1 MEEIPANYDEDMVP
15 EYTLPDPL
23 TAQDGTPVTDA
34 ADWMTR
40 RRPELLAL
48 FEHHVYGKTQG
59 RPETQAFETTETSDA
74 ALGGIATR
82 RQVTVRF
89 SPDEAGPAMHL
100 LIYLP
105 NTRSG
110 PVPLFVGLNFHGNHT
125 IQNDPAIVLAT
136 AWMRDT
142 PQMGIESNRATDA
155 SRGKAGTRWPVEM
168 IVRRGYGLATI
179 YCGDLDPDTDDGFA
193 NGVHPLFPRDDSA
206 GDAWATI
213 SAWAWGLSRA
223 LDTFEADAD
232 IDAARVAVIGHSRL
246 GKTALWAGAT
256 DPRFALVI
264 SNDSGCGGAA
274 ISRRRIGESVRRIN
288 TSFPH
293 WFCTNYKQYNDNEA
307 AQPIDQ
313 HELIALIA
321 PRPVYIA
328 SAAEDLWSDPCG
340 EFLAAKAADPVYR
353 LLGTAGLPIDEIPPL
368 HTPVHGRIG
377 YHIRAGKHDI
387 TEYDWAQYLD
397 FADKHLEAEGE
408 KNLGISE

>member
-1 MEEIPANYDEDMVP
+1 MEQIPANYDEDKVP

-34 ADWMTR
+34 EDWMTR
-40 RRPELLAL
+40 RRPELVAL

-59 RPETQAFETTETSDA
+59 PPKTLAFEVTETSDA
-74 ALGGIATR
+74 ALGGTATR
-82 RQVTVRF
+82 KQVTVRF
-89 SPDEAGPAMHL
+89 SADTAGPAMHV

-105 NTRSG
+105 SPRSG

-125 IQNDPAIVLAT
+125 IRDDPAIALST
-136 AWMRDT
+136 AWMWGT
-142 PQMGIESNRATDA
+142 PEMGIENNHATDA
-155 SRGKAGTRWPVEM
+155 SRGKASARWPVEM
-168 IVRRGYGLATI
+168 ILRRGYGLATI
-179 YCGDLDPDTDDGFA
+179 TCGDLDPDFHDGFA
-193 NGVHPLFPRDDSA
+193 NGIHPLFPRDDSA

-223 LDTFEADAD
+223 LDAFETDVD

-288 TSFPH
+288 TTFPH

-313 HELIALIA
+313 HELIALVA
-321 PRPVYIA
+321 PRPVYVA
-328 SAAEDLWSDPCG
+328 SAAEDLWSDPRG
-340 EFLAAKAADPVYR
+340 EFLAAKAAAPVYK
-353 LLGTAGLPIDEIPPL
+353 LLGTEGLPIDKMPPL
-368 HTPVHGRIG
+368 HTPAHGRIG
-377 YHIRAGKHDI
+377 YHIRAGKHNI

-397 FADKHLEAEGE
+397 FADKHLGTEE
-408 KNLGISE
+408 